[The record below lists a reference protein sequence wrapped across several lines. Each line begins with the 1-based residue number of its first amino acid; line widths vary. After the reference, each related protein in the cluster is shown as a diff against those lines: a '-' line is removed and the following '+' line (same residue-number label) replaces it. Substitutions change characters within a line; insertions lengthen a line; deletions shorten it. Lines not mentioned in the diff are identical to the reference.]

1 MITITDDV
9 RDITVAGHT
18 EAEAKKALRKAK
30 MQARKQQEQEERNTV
45 TAHIQNLRNCYRLAN
60 WADEERAPAC
70 LVLGSSDAPSAEGRT
85 FYAHS
90 VRPRGAMSV
99 GTEVY
104 TFGGVAILTSHVS
117 RVLADNSGVIAV
129 EASDG
134 YDSQWFLVSVH
145 RDCAAFDRLPQM
157 IADSICRLLED
168 E

>member
-9 RDITVAGHT
+9 RDITVTGHT
-18 EAEAKKALRKAK
+18 EAEAKKALRKAQ
-30 MQARKQQEQEERNTV
+30 MQARRQQEQEERNAE

-60 WADEERAPAC
+60 WADEDRVPEC

-85 FYAHS
+85 VYAHS

-104 TFGGVAILTSHVS
+104 TFGGAAILTNHVS
-117 RVLADNSGVIAV
+117 RVLADSSGVIAV
-129 EASDG
+129 EESDG
-134 YDSQWFLVSVH
+134 HDSQWFLVSVH
-145 RDCAAFDRLPQM
+145 REYAAFDRLPKM
-157 IADSICRLLED
+157 IADSICRLLDD